1 VLISQ
6 KKQSTTMSEEV
17 KETAS
22 TATNDK
28 IAAKDPN
35 LPTDFSLDNLKLQF
49 EECLNDDNTIS
60 IEKYIFAYEELFK
73 FLNLLGT
80 VFGWVAS
87 DIDAKM
93 EILRG
98 LKNGEQSEKYL
109 TVQSMIQYE
118 VDNNLIKYK
127 AKDSS
132 TGTRNLLRLHRAL
145 EYIAAFLDGVPG
157 LDDKDKCCSLS
168 QEAYKKTLIK
178 YHPWVVQKAALLA
191 MHMLP
196 TREGLIA
203 IICEPADEEV
213 VKKSAETLEKAVM
226 AMKKV
231 YDVTQEVYKEKDLLA
246 LP

>member
-1 VLISQ
+1 
-6 KKQSTTMSEEV
+6 MSEEV

-22 TATNDK
+22 TASEDK
-28 IAAKDPN
+28 TETKDPN
-35 LPTDFSLDNLKLQF
+35 QPTDFSLDNLKLQF
-49 EECLNDDNTIS
+49 EECLKDDNTIS
-60 IEKYIFAYEELFK
+60 LEKYILGYEELFK

-98 LKNGEQSEKYL
+98 LKNGEQSEKYQN
-109 TVQSMIQYE
+109 VQSMIQYE
-118 VDNNLIKYK
+118 VDNNLIKHK

-145 EYIAAFLDGVPG
+145 EYIVAFLDGIPA

-168 QEAYKKTLIK
+168 QEAYKKTLMK
-178 YHPWVVQKAALLA
+178 FHPWVVQKAALLA

-203 IICEPADEEV
+203 IICEPTDEEAI
-213 VKKSAETLEKAVM
+213 KKSAETLEKAVL

-231 YDVTQEVYKEKDLLA
+231 YDVTQEVYKEKELLA

>member
-1 VLISQ
+1 
-6 KKQSTTMSEEV
+6 MSEEV

-22 TATNDK
+22 TATEEK
-28 IAAKDPN
+28 TETKDPN
-35 LPTDFSLDNLKLQF
+35 QPTDFSLDNLKLQF
-49 EECLNDDNTIS
+49 EECLKDDNTIS
-60 IEKYIFAYEELFK
+60 LEKYILGYEELFK

-98 LKNGEQSEKYL
+98 LKNGEQSEKYQN
-109 TVQSMIQYE
+109 VQSMIQYE
-118 VDNNLIKYK
+118 VDNNLIKHK

-145 EYIAAFLDGVPG
+145 EYIVAFLDGIPA

-168 QEAYKKTLIK
+168 QEAYKKTLMK
-178 YHPWVVQKAALLA
+178 FHPWVVQKAALLA

-203 IICEPADEEV
+203 IICEPTDEEAI
-213 VKKSAETLEKAVM
+213 KKSAETLEKAVL

-231 YDVTQEVYKEKDLLA
+231 YDVTQEVYKEKELLA

>member
-1 VLISQ
+1 
-6 KKQSTTMSEEV
+6 MSAEV

-22 TATNDK
+22 TASEDK
-28 IAAKDPN
+28 TETKDPN
-35 LPTDFSLDNLKLQF
+35 QPTDFSLDNLKLQF
-49 EECLNDDNTIS
+49 EECLKDDNTIS
-60 IEKYIFAYEELFK
+60 LEKYILGYEELFK

-98 LKNGEQSEKYL
+98 LKNGEQSEKYQS
-109 TVQSMIQYE
+109 VQSMIQYE
-118 VDNNLIKYK
+118 VDNNLIKHK

-145 EYIAAFLDGVPG
+145 EYIVAFLEGIPA

-168 QEAYKKTLIK
+168 QEAYKKTLMK
-178 YHPWVVQKAALLA
+178 FHPWVVQKAALLA

-203 IICEPADEEV
+203 IICEPTDEEAI
-213 VKKSAETLEKAVM
+213 KKSAETLEKAVL

-231 YDVTQEVYKEKDLLA
+231 YDVTQEVYKEKELLA

>member
-1 VLISQ
+1 
-6 KKQSTTMSEEV
+6 MSAEV

-22 TATNDK
+22 TATEEKTETN
-28 IAAKDPN
+28 DPN
-35 LPTDFSLDNLKLQF
+35 QPTDFSLDNLKLQF
-49 EECLNDDNTIS
+49 EECLKDDNTIS
-60 IEKYIFAYEELFK
+60 LEKYILGYEELFK

-98 LKNGEQSEKYL
+98 LKNGEQSEKYQD
-109 TVQSMIQYE
+109 VQSMIQYE
-118 VDNNLIKYK
+118 VDNNLIKHK

-145 EYIAAFLDGVPG
+145 EYIVAFLDGIPA

-168 QEAYKKTLIK
+168 QEAYKKTLMRF
-178 YHPWVVQKAALLA
+178 HPWVVQKAALLA

-203 IICEPADEEV
+203 IVCEPTDEEAI
-213 VKKSAETLEKAVM
+213 KKSAETLEKAVL

>member
-1 VLISQ
+1 
-6 KKQSTTMSEEV
+6 MSAEV

-22 TATNDK
+22 TASEDK
-28 IAAKDPN
+28 TETKDPN
-35 LPTDFSLDNLKLQF
+35 QPTDFSLDNLKLQF
-49 EECLNDDNTIS
+49 EECLKDDNTIS
-60 IEKYIFAYEELFK
+60 LEKYILGYEELFK

-98 LKNGEQSEKYL
+98 LKNGEQSEKYQC
-109 TVQSMIQYE
+109 VQSMIQYE
-118 VDNNLIKYK
+118 VDNNLIKHK

-145 EYIAAFLDGVPG
+145 EYIVAFLEGIPA

-168 QEAYKKTLIK
+168 QEAYKKTLMK
-178 YHPWVVQKAALLA
+178 FHPWVVQKAALLA

-203 IICEPADEEV
+203 IICEPTDEEAI
-213 VKKSAETLEKAVM
+213 KKSAETLEKAVL

-231 YDVTQEVYKEKDLLA
+231 YDVTQEVYKEKELLA

>member
-1 VLISQ
+1 
-6 KKQSTTMSEEV
+6 MSAEV

-22 TATNDK
+22 TASEDK
-28 IAAKDPN
+28 TETKDPN
-35 LPTDFSLDNLKLQF
+35 QPTDFSLDNLKLQF
-49 EECLNDDNTIS
+49 EECLKDDNTIS
-60 IEKYIFAYEELFK
+60 LEKYILGYEELFK

-98 LKNGEQSEKYL
+98 LKNGEQSEKYQF
-109 TVQSMIQYE
+109 VQSMIQYE
-118 VDNNLIKYK
+118 VDNNLIKHK

-145 EYIAAFLDGVPG
+145 EYIVAFLDGIPA

-168 QEAYKKTLIK
+168 QEAYKKTLMK
-178 YHPWVVQKAALLA
+178 FHPWVVQKAALLA

-203 IICEPADEEV
+203 IICEPTDEEAI
-213 VKKSAETLEKAVM
+213 KKSAETLEKAVL

-231 YDVTQEVYKEKDLLA
+231 YDVTQEVYKEKELLA

>member
-1 VLISQ
+1 
-6 KKQSTTMSEEV
+6 M
-17 KETAS
+17 
-22 TATNDK
+22 AT
-28 IAAKDPN
+28 
-35 LPTDFSLDNLKLQF
+35 SL
-49 EECLNDDNTIS
+49 T
-60 IEKYIFAYEELFK
+60 EKYHSKVKSLHIIKMALLNIYYIFLQILAYEELFK

-145 EYIAAFLDGVPG
+145 EYIAAFLDG
-157 LDDKDKCCSLS
+157 
-168 QEAYKKTLIK
+168 KT
-178 YHPWVVQKAALLA
+178 
-191 MHMLP
+191 
-196 TREGLIA
+196 
-203 IICEPADEEV
+203 
-213 VKKSAETLEKAVM
+213 
-226 AMKKV
+226 
-231 YDVTQEVYKEKDLLA
+231 
-246 LP
+246 

>member
-1 VLISQ
+1 
-6 KKQSTTMSEEV
+6 MSAEV

-22 TATNDK
+22 TASEEKTET
-28 IAAKDPN
+28 KDPN
-35 LPTDFSLDNLKLQF
+35 QPTDFSLDNLKLQF
-49 EECLNDDNTIS
+49 EECLKDDNTIS
-60 IEKYIFAYEELFK
+60 LEKYILGYEELFK

-98 LKNGEQSEKYL
+98 LKNGEQSEKYQN
-109 TVQSMIQYE
+109 VQSMIQYE
-118 VDNNLIKYK
+118 VDNNLIKHK

-145 EYIAAFLDGVPG
+145 EYIVAFLDGIPA

-168 QEAYKKTLIK
+168 QEAYKKTLMK
-178 YHPWVVQKAALLA
+178 FHPWVVQKAALLA

-203 IICEPADEEV
+203 IICEPTDEEAI
-213 VKKSAETLEKAVM
+213 KKSAETLEKAVL

-231 YDVTQEVYKEKDLLA
+231 YDVTQEVYKEKELLA

>member
-1 VLISQ
+1 
-6 KKQSTTMSEEV
+6 MSEEV

-22 TATNDK
+22 TATEDK
-28 IAAKDPN
+28 TETKDPN
-35 LPTDFSLDNLKLQF
+35 QPTDFSLDNLKLQF
-49 EECLNDDNTIS
+49 EECLKDDNTIS
-60 IEKYIFAYEELFK
+60 LEKYILGYEELFK

-98 LKNGEQSEKYL
+98 LKNGEQSEKYQN
-109 TVQSMIQYE
+109 VQSMIQYE
-118 VDNNLIKYK
+118 VDNNLIKHK

-145 EYIAAFLDGVPG
+145 EYIVAFLDGIPA

-168 QEAYKKTLIK
+168 QEAYKKTLMRF
-178 YHPWVVQKAALLA
+178 HPWVVQKAALLA

-203 IICEPADEEV
+203 IICEPTDEEAI
-213 VKKSAETLEKAVM
+213 KKSAETLEKAVL

-231 YDVTQEVYKEKDLLA
+231 YDVTQEVYKEKELLA

>member
-1 VLISQ
+1 
-6 KKQSTTMSEEV
+6 MSEEV

-22 TATNDK
+22 TATEEETET
-28 IAAKDPN
+28 KDPN
-35 LPTDFSLDNLKLQF
+35 QPTDFSLDNLKLQF
-49 EECLNDDNTIS
+49 EECLKDDNTIS
-60 IEKYIFAYEELFK
+60 LEKYILGYEELFK

-98 LKNGEQSEKYL
+98 LKNGEQSEKYQN
-109 TVQSMIQYE
+109 VQSMIQYE
-118 VDNNLIKYK
+118 VDNNLIKHK

-145 EYIAAFLDGVPG
+145 EYIVAFLDGIPA

-168 QEAYKKTLIK
+168 QEAYKKTLMK
-178 YHPWVVQKAALLA
+178 FHPWVVQKAALLA

-203 IICEPADEEV
+203 IICEPTDEEAI
-213 VKKSAETLEKAVM
+213 KKSAETLEKAVL

-231 YDVTQEVYKEKDLLA
+231 YDVTQEVYKEKELLA

>member
-1 VLISQ
+1 MSKLIKK

-35 LPTDFSLDNLKLQF
+35 QPTDFSLDNLKLQF
-49 EECLNDDNTIS
+49 
-60 IEKYIFAYEELFK
+60 
-73 FLNLLGT
+73 
-80 VFGWVAS
+80 
-87 DIDAKM
+87 
-93 EILRG
+93 
-98 LKNGEQSEKYL
+98 EKYL

-168 QEAYKKTLIK
+168 QEAYKKTLMK